1 MAVMQK
7 EAEYPAF
14 PDSVLFI
21 FPLALIGSCGRHAEV
36 ETLGKPVK
44 LMRLQQWFK
53 AAFKLLTP
61 HLLRSVGKGSGIS

>member
-36 ETLGKPVK
+36 ET
-44 LMRLQQWFK
+44 
-53 AAFKLLTP
+53 
-61 HLLRSVGKGSGIS
+61 